1 MNSRVIVVMSD
12 PVVAMDLTQILQSCR
27 PASVVESY
35 QSLSAARLALSGTE
49 RAHLIIAQIPTA
61 ESAALAAKTMAG
73 QLGDHMILLSDGQKV
88 PFEND
93 CGVVVLPRPFTDEMI
108 AEAVFSFDAAR
119 CWHPLEGQTRK
130 LA

>member
-61 ESAALAAKTMAG
+61 ESAPWRG
-73 QLGDHMILLSDGQKV
+73 SWEI
-88 PFEND
+88 
-93 CGVVVLPRPFTDEMI
+93 I
-108 AEAVFSFDAAR
+108 
-119 CWHPLEGQTRK
+119 
-130 LA
+130 